1 MGFRPLALGVV
12 ENDSDFRD
20 FVNAALMDMWEKGEY
35 QKIYDKWFGKDT
47 KDYLPLTWKMELW
60 P

>member
-1 MGFRPLALGVV
+1 MIEASCFDRESAKESVATLIFSFSPL
-12 ENDSDFRD
+12 S
-20 FVNAALMDMWEKGEY
+20 MWEKGEY
-35 QKIYDKWFGKDT
+35 QQIYNKWFGKGT

>member
-1 MGFRPLALGVV
+1 MDKSLLCLFYFLDNFL
-12 ENDSDFRD
+12 RD
-20 FVNAALMDMWEKGEY
+20 YVNAALMDMWEKGEY
-35 QKIYDKWFGKDT
+35 QKIYEKWFGKDT